1 MLLHCALLVA
11 IFKDGNCGNI
21 RQIYS
26 LSTLT
31 RSVSMLLDISVRVDY
46 VGLTLEEIPAVCALR
61 IDAAN
66 CLEQF
71 C

>member
-1 MLLHCALLVA
+1 
-11 IFKDGNCGNI
+11 
-21 RQIYS
+21 
-26 LSTLT
+26 
-31 RSVSMLLDISVRVDY
+31 MLLDISVRVDY